1 MAFVGLELG
10 TFSIVAWDKQTGDFG
25 VGSATAAP
33 CVGAFLPWAEPGV
46 GAIATQAWVNVN
58 LGYQG
63 LTLMRTGLSVKAALE
78 TLLSEDPGRERR
90 QVIGID
96 SSACFGFTG
105 SECTGEKGH
114 VLFDDF
120 ALAGNILMSGQVL
133 DNMADAFRKAK
144 GELAHRIMSA
154 VQAGQEAGGDK
165 RGKMSAT
172 LLVASSRPKLYH
184 DLRVDLSG
192 DPVRDLASLYDRCKR
207 LQDEFGE
214 DEDVEVLARRVARTP
229 R

>member
-1 MAFVGLELG
+1 MQLG
-10 TFSIVAWDKQTGDFG
+10 TFSIVARDKRTGDFG

-63 LTLMRTGLSVKAALE
+63 LALMRTGLSVKAALE
-78 TLLSEDPGRERR
+78 TLLSEDQGREKR

-96 SSACFGFTG
+96 SATCFGFTG
-105 SECTGEKGH
+105 EECTGEKAH
-114 VLFDDF
+114 LLFDDF
-120 ALAGNILMSGQVL
+120 AVAGNILTSSKVL
-133 DNMADAFRKAK
+133 ESMADAFRRAK
-144 GELAHRIMSA
+144 GGLAHRIMSA
-154 VQAGQEAGGDK
+154 VQAGEEAGGDR

-172 LLVASSRPKLYH
+172 LLVASSKPMLYH
-184 DLRVDLSG
+184 DLRVDLSS
-192 DPVRDLASLYDRCKR
+192 DPVRDLASLYDRCKQ

-214 DEDVEVLARRVARTP
+214 DEDGEVLSRRVARTS